1 MTSSVVS
8 LFNCSPSVY
17 LNSLLKLLTSIYISR
32 VKSYVALNIGNSLYC
47 ITLFIYY
54 YFFNTLLLIKIG
66 ELKYIWLGKKGLKG
80 SCGKN
85 EGRVGLADWFVLMG
99 CLLPQQIVK

>member
-1 MTSSVVS
+1 
-8 LFNCSPSVY
+8 
-17 LNSLLKLLTSIYISR
+17 
-32 VKSYVALNIGNSLYC
+32 
-47 ITLFIYY
+47 
-54 YFFNTLLLIKIG
+54 LIKIG